1 MNTMMCTSK
10 QSKSHLAGRLGRA
23 RCRRVIV
30 KEGVPVRRLG
40 QWAMQIELS
49 MQKDLE
55 SPKR

>member
-1 MNTMMCTSK
+1 M
-10 QSKSHLAGRLGRA
+10 
-23 RCRRVIV
+23 
-30 KEGVPVRRLG
+30 KEGVPVRRLW